1 MKSILLTIAI
11 PFYNGLDKITIILD
25 HIFKHEICNYEILII
40 DDCSRLDQSIG
51 LLDLV
56 KTKYVSGN
64 IRYLCNAKN
73 IGMDAN
79 FEKCIF
85 ESYGKYIWFFGQDD
99 YVTIDN
105 LLYCM
110 SLLLEHEPDIIFAN
124 YSINRS
130 WNYKTNYVFNSNHN
144 TYHGTGVI
152 DFIKIS
158 NKKVPSFLPSL
169 ILKKNVW
176 PSSEIISNFH
186 GTHFVQLAAF
196 LYNLSINKK
205 WLYIGKPLAVGEIPS
220 TGWQNSLSNRI
231 KYYVGFISCLDKIE
245 KLNLNNSNLLI
256 SEQLKSSFLQHI
268 FLSIEC
274 KLENRNDLLRTLFN
288 LSIFPKNNR
297 IISKIVYNT
306 PKLIVYLIQL
316 PRKIYYIIRKFRFN

>member
-1 MKSILLTIAI
+1 MNNLLLTISI
-11 PFYNGLDKITIILD
+11 PFYNGIDKITIILD
-25 HIFKHEICNYEILII
+25 HIYRSNLHDYEILLI
-40 DDCSRLDQSIG
+40 DDFSTPEETERLKKII
-51 LLDLV
+51 
-56 KTKYVSGN
+56 KNNYNSGN
-64 IRYLCNAKN
+64 LRYIHNCTNL
-73 IGMDAN
+73 GMDSN

-85 ESYGKYIWFFGQDD
+85 ESNGKYVWFFGQDD
-99 YVTIDN
+99 YVTMDN

-110 SLLLEHEPDIIFAN
+110 DLLTEYEPDIVFAN
-124 YSINRS
+124 YSINRT
-130 WNYKTNYVFNSNHN
+130 WNYKSNYVFNSNKNIHF
-144 TYHGTGVI
+144 GIGI
-152 DFIKIS
+152 KDFIKIS

-245 KLNLNNSNLLI
+245 KLKLNNSNLLI
-256 SEQLKSSFLQHI
+256 S
-268 FLSIEC
+268 
-274 KLENRNDLLRTLFN
+274 
-288 LSIFPKNNR
+288 
-297 IISKIVYNT
+297 
-306 PKLIVYLIQL
+306 
-316 PRKIYYIIRKFRFN
+316 